1 MEPKSENKIRSNKMG
16 RELSE
21 DLKKRMQRARK
32 RRELGYT
39 RHLEIAGEM
48 VRKKVEE
55 LFDEWDLDVTDSL
68 FIVDALDWE
77 HEPIFDL
84 QYKEKDLV
92 KVVSKAVEYMEKR
105 GVSDVGIWSSN
116 ERVGA
121 KTERTG
127 NVIFIRKK
135 GSEYLVESHEE
146 WNERIKGECDHCAK
160 KVETNLEQSA
170 NKVQAE

>member
-1 MEPKSENKIRSNKMG
+1 MG
-16 RELSE
+16 RQKGFMIS
-21 DLKKRMQRARK
+21 DDHKQKMQRARK
-32 RRELGYT
+32 RKELGYT

-84 QYKEKDLV
+84 QYREKNLV
-92 KVVSKAVEYMEKR
+92 KVVGKAVELMEKR
-105 GVSDVGIWSSN
+105 GVSDVGIWSSD

-121 KTERTG
+121 KTEKTG
-127 NVIFIRKK
+127 NIVFLRKA
-135 GSEYLVESHEE
+135 GSEYLVESHEQ

-160 KVETNLEQSA
+160 VKEKLKE
-170 NKVQAE
+170 K